1 MAQYRFIQNYTT
13 NVSVGGVVG
22 IIPRTFNVG
31 QIVNGIDEGGDNIR
45 VSLGSS
51 SIAIQ
56 GASNTILVPK
66 SVLELFV
73 PTQTNDLIDPPNVM
87 AQNPNQLGMGIPSMV
102 TGNATFSISSID
114 RTKFPLLSDQEI
126 SDAINSANNQVQ
138 NVGFQRAIEQFQSGS
153 EYRLSQN
160 NPRDTQ
166 LGLLIN
172 DLLQSKGINTMN
184 RGNQQN
190 AMPMGMGMGVN
201 AMPTGMAMGEN
212 RRGKKVFSQ
221 NIRENVKNALSS
233 LRERVGKAKEEVE
246 RDFERAKEKI
256 KKSFDRRN
264 ERKPDMS
271 NGYYDLAVESI
282 DVNSFDPANYP
293 SLRKKRVPNF
303 VTHSINLIRN
313 LGLDATIEKLERQA
327 SGQYANK
334 TNKPIEENLKADYSK
349 LKQDIANAFKQLKTA
364 AVASGTTNEVA
375 IEVPIGMENLVVTE
389 QSIPRTSNPE
399 EAMNF
404 DGRMRRGRNGL
415 SGFVN
420 ATGSVKDCYYENYI
434 TGYTSTGNPIVAKRL
449 VCPDKTT
456 TIK

>member
-190 AMPMGMGMGVN
+190 AMPMGMGMEMN
-201 AMPTGMAMGEN
+201 NMPMGMGMGMGEN

-233 LRERVGKAKEEVE
+233 LRERVGKQK
-246 RDFERAKEKI
+246 
-256 KKSFDRRN
+256 KKSSAILN
-264 ERKPDMS
+264 EQ
-271 NGYYDLAVESI
+271 
-282 DVNSFDPANYP
+282 
-293 SLRKKRVPNF
+293 KKKSKKV
-303 VTHSINLIRN
+303 L
-313 LGLDATIEKLERQA
+313 
-327 SGQYANK
+327 
-334 TNKPIEENLKADYSK
+334 IEE
-349 LKQDIANAFKQLKTA
+349 
-364 AVASGTTNEVA
+364 
-375 IEVPIGMENLVVTE
+375 M
-389 QSIPRTSNPE
+389 
-399 EAMNF
+399 
-404 DGRMRRGRNGL
+404 
-415 SGFVN
+415 
-420 ATGSVKDCYYENYI
+420 SV
-434 TGYTSTGNPIVAKRL
+434 NPI
-449 VCPDKTT
+449 
-456 TIK
+456 

>member
-1 MAQYRFIQNYTT
+1 MAQYRFIQNYTA

-22 IIPRTFNVG
+22 IMPRTFNIG
-31 QIVNGIDEGGDNIR
+31 QVVNGIDVGGDNIR

-51 SIAIQ
+51 AIAIQ

-73 PTQTNDLIDPPNVM
+73 PTQNNDLIDPPNVV

-138 NVGFQRAIEQFQSGS
+138 NVGLQRAIEQFQSGA

-172 DLLQSKGINTMN
+172 DLLKSKGINTMN

-190 AMPMGMGMGVN
+190 NLMTMGMGMN
-201 AMPTGMAMGEN
+201 NMSMGMGQGE
-212 RRGKKVFSQ
+212 RARKRVFSQ

-246 RDFERAKEKI
+246 RDFERTKAKI
-256 KKSFDRRN
+256 KETFDRRN
-264 ERKPDMS
+264 
-271 NGYYDLAVESI
+271 
-282 DVNSFDPANYP
+282 
-293 SLRKKRVPNF
+293 KR
-303 VTHSINLIRN
+303 
-313 LGLDATIEKLERQA
+313 
-327 SGQYANK
+327 
-334 TNKPIEENLKADYSK
+334 
-349 LKQDIANAFKQLKTA
+349 
-364 AVASGTTNEVA
+364 
-375 IEVPIGMENLVVTE
+375 
-389 QSIPRTSNPE
+389 
-399 EAMNF
+399 
-404 DGRMRRGRNGL
+404 RR
-415 SGFVN
+415 
-420 ATGSVKDCYYENYI
+420 
-434 TGYTSTGNPIVAKRL
+434 
-449 VCPDKTT
+449 
-456 TIK
+456 